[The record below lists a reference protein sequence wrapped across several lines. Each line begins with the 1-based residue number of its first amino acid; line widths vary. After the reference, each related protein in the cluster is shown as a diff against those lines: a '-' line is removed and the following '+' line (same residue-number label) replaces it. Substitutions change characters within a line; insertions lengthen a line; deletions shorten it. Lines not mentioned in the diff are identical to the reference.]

1 MKLAALVPG
10 SSVVDDLA
18 FFAQLSA
25 PGSGRRVPARHGQNG
40 FEPTLIDAMR
50 CVLKEW
56 RIVGEVTMIKGID
69 LPDFVQLTIRALHTS
84 LRVGDTV
91 FRARHAVAVDTRCF
105 GPRCRMRRT
114 GRCCSGSVVI
124 CFTHRASTRSSS

>member
-10 SSVVDDLA
+10 GSVVDDLA

-56 RIVGEVTMIKGID
+56 RIVGLTMINLETAMEVATD
-69 LPDFVQLTIRALHTS
+69 YADDADVEAFVF
-84 LRVGDTV
+84 V
-91 FRARHAVAVDTRCF
+91 RCLL
-105 GPRCRMRRT
+105 
-114 GRCCSGSVVI
+114 S
-124 CFTHRASTRSSS
+124 